1 MKKILAAVAVL
12 VWTAGC
18 QHTSTLTWTPG
29 EPGQVTASGKKV
41 KWNLTGVN
49 NGMYLFNCIPLW
61 CGYPTRPNR
70 HDYELFQHLLT
81 VPEMRKL
88 LDDKLKELGADA
100 VEDIKITET
109 SSGAAG
115 LWIVWKRSMR
125 ATGYAVENKGAG
137 QKK

>member
-1 MKKILAAVAVL
+1 MRKILAAAAAVL
-12 VWTAGC
+12 LVSGC
-18 QHTSTLTWTPG
+18 AHTSTLTWTPG
-29 EPGQVTASGKKV
+29 LPEQRTSSGKKV
-41 KWNLTGVN
+41 MWNLTGVN

-100 VEDIKITET
+100 VEDIEISET
-109 SSGAAG
+109 SSGAIG

-125 ATGYAVENKGAG
+125 ATGCAVKNNPVKAEK
-137 QKK
+137 